1 MEVLLGVDHV
11 FVGETAL
18 FSSGGALLLGP
29 DYLAVEKSAEFLGV
43 DLGVEAG
50 FLLLDL
56 VALDVGEQLW
66 QLNALFAEL
75 LDLPLQE
82 GAVEGQLD
90 EVGRGWRLIYRQL
103 AEAAVAD
110 QLLERRFLGAS

>member
-1 MEVLLGVDHV
+1 MEVLLRVDHV

-18 FSSGGALLLGP
+18 FSSGVLLLSP

-56 VALDVGEQLW
+56 VALNVGEQLW
-66 QLNALFAEL
+66 
-75 LDLPLQE
+75 
-82 GAVEGQLD
+82 
-90 EVGRGWRLIYRQL
+90 
-103 AEAAVAD
+103 
-110 QLLERRFLGAS
+110 

>member
-1 MEVLLGVDHV
+1 MQVLLRVDHV

-18 FSSGGALLLGP
+18 FSSGGVLLLSL
-29 DYLAVEKSAEFLGV
+29 DDLAVEKSAEFLGG
-43 DLGVEAG
+43 DLCFEAG
-50 FLLLDL
+50 LLLLDR
-56 VALDVGEQLW
+56 VALEVGEQLW

-90 EVGRGWRLIYRQL
+90 EMGRSWLLIYRQL

-110 QLLERRFLGAS
+110 QLRERGLGAG

>member
-18 FSSGGALLLGP
+18 FSSGDVLLLGP

-56 VALDVGEQLW
+56 VAL
-66 QLNALFAEL
+66 
-75 LDLPLQE
+75 
-82 GAVEGQLD
+82 
-90 EVGRGWRLIYRQL
+90 
-103 AEAAVAD
+103 
-110 QLLERRFLGAS
+110 